1 METALLAIRE
11 SFETY
16 CSRLGVRPIFRTY
29 PADDGA
35 AHVEFDGH
43 FYHYVSC
50 ERGRENERRIAS
62 GEDEILY
69 WLLSDI
75 VFGLACDFELKHRVK
90 GRSFRRLL
98 FSKELEL
105 MRTLN
110 VQWEVRK
117 RNEINEILAKAPY
130 DDAVEG

>member
-1 METALLAIRE
+1 M
-11 SFETY
+11 Y
-16 CSRLGVRPIFRTY
+16 CLRLGVRPKFRTS

-35 AHVEFDGH
+35 AHIEFDGQ

-69 WLLSDI
+69 CLLSDI
-75 VFGLACDFELKHRVK
+75 VFELACDFELKNRIK
-90 GRSFRRLL
+90 GKSFRRLL

-105 MRTLN
+105 MRALN
-110 VQWEVRK
+110 FQWEVRK
-117 RNEINEILAKAPY
+117 KNEINEVLAKAPY
-130 DDAVEG
+130 DDAIEG